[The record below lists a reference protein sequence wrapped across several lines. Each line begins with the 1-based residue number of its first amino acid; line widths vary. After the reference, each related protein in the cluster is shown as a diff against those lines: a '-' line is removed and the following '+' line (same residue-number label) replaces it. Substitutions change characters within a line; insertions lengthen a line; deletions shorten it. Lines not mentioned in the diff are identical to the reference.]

1 MVLTCGLKPTSLGY
15 GKISNVSGP
24 PDPDSPYRCQAY
36 LSRRRRRCQRWA
48 CRGRKYCQFHGG
60 RRALARRHV
69 LSNYFLGN
77 FGPALRAKILEL
89 SKAPHHVQVSLH
101 EELAL
106 TRAAADQAV
115 RLAGAALDKGDAKTK
130 DLAIQCMVDALGNVK
145 EMALAVSKIERDI
158 EDKVSLKVIDLFI
171 MQIMKCIYSAV
182 DEDVAQHIEQL
193 INKNVRLPAPGM
205 DPSRLIEGTLI
216 TPDQIVQD
224 MDNTIDP

>member
-1 MVLTCGLKPTSLGY
+1 M
-15 GKISNVSGP
+15 KISNVAGP
-24 PDPDSPYRCQAY
+24 PDADSPYRCQAH
-36 LSRRRRRCQRWA
+36 LSRTRRRCQRWA
-48 CRGRKYCQFHGG
+48 LKGRKFCQFHGG

-69 LSNYFLGN
+69 LSKYFLQN
-77 FGPALRAKILEL
+77 FGSTLREKILEL
-89 SKAPHHVQVSLH
+89 SKAPHHEQVSLH

-106 TRAAADQAV
+106 TRVAADQAV
-115 RLAGAALDKGDAKTK
+115 QLAGIALDKGDADTK
-130 DLAIQCMVDALGNVK
+130 NLAIQCMIEALGNVK

-171 MQIMKCIYSAV
+171 MQIMKCIQSAV

-193 INKNVRLPAPGM
+193 IHKNVRLPAPGI
-205 DPSRLIEGTLI
+205 DANRLTEGTLI